1 MWYYDIVKIGGCARR
16 TAFFHTPYFSLRYP
30 GGLLIR
36 LPGGHQT
43 GEGYCRGD
51 TSQSRGISLPC
62 ITPGAFPRC
71 TPLVIHHTEGN
82 EHACPVAQ
90 DPGLASGRWRGT
102 ATARASH
109 YAGYAVSPST
119 TRSSRRAQINL
130 GNLITFSLLPAARTW
145 SSI

>member
-1 MWYYDIVKIGGCARR
+1 MILWKLADTKAYRLFSYPILLLKIPRG
-16 TAFFHTPYFSLRYP
+16 SLDQTTR
-30 GGLLIR
+30 
-36 LPGGHQT
+36 GGHQT

-119 TRSSRRAQINL
+119 TRSSRRAQTNL